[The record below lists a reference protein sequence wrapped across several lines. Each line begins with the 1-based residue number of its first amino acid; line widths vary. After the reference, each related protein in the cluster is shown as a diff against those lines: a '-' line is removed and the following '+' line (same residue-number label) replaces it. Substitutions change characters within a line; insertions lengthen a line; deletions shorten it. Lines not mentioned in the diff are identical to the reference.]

1 MATDKAKRLA
11 AYIKKNPTDSFSK
24 FALALEF
31 LKTDDVNKAR
41 ILFEDIRVNDPG
53 YVGVYYHL
61 GKVYE
66 LLGRLQDAKHT
77 YEQGVLLA
85 TERGDQRTTAELN
98 EMLAELKFEM
108 D

>member
-11 AYIKKNPTDSFSK
+11 AYIAKNPADSFSK

-31 LKTDDVNKAR
+31 LKTDDVGKAR
-41 ILFEDIRVNDPG
+41 VLFEDIRNKDPE

-66 LLGRLQDAKHT
+66 LLGQLKDAKNT
-77 YEQGVLLA
+77 YERGLQVA
-85 TERGDQRTTAELN
+85 TDQNELRTKAELN
-98 EMLAELKFEM
+98 EALSELKFEM
-108 D
+108 E